1 MVTGGDAVAAMNMV
15 KALNSTLRAAMEKDD
30 RVVILGEDVG
40 KNGGVFRVTDG
51 LQDRFGSDRV
61 IDTPLAES
69 GIIGAAVGMSLA
81 GLRPIPEIQ
90 FLDFIYPAFDQIV
103 SEVAKYRYRSGGQ
116 FACPMVIRTPSGGG
130 VGGGHYH
137 SQSTEAYFAH
147 TPGLKVVM
155 PSNPYDA
162 KGLLNSAI
170 RDPDPVIFL
179 EPKRCYHTPTLE
191 VPEGDYTVPLGEAK
205 VVKQGSDASLIT
217 WGAMVYPSLDAAGR
231 AEREGIDVE
240 VVDLRCMMPFD
251 GRAILETARKTGRVV
266 VVCEATRTASFASE
280 VSAHIAEHAVD
291 ALAAPIVRVT
301 GFDTPFPYSL
311 EMEYLPTAERV
322 LDAVKRVAAF

>member
-1 MVTGGDAVAAMNMV
+1 MATLNMV
-15 KALNSTLRAAMEKDD
+15 KALNSTLRSAMEKDD

-51 LQDRFGSDRV
+51 LQDKFGAERV

-103 SEVAKYRYRSGGQ
+103 SELAKYRYRSGGQ

-147 TPGLKVVM
+147 TPGLKCVM

-179 EPKRCYHTPTLE
+179 EPKRCYHTPTMD
-191 VPEGDYTVPLGEAK
+191 VPDSDYTVPLGEAK
-205 VVKQGSDASLIT
+205 VVKAGADVSVIT
-217 WGAMVYPSLDAAGR
+217 WGAMLYPSLEAAGR
-231 AEREGIDVE
+231 AEKDGIDVE
-240 VVDLRCMMPFD
+240 VMDLRSFMPFD

-280 VSAHIAEHAVD
+280 VAAHIAEHAID
-291 ALAAPIVRVT
+291 SMAAPVIRVT
-301 GFDTPFPYSL
+301 GWDTPFPYTL
-311 EMEYLPTAERV
+311 EMEYLPNADRV

>member
-1 MVTGGDAVAAMNMV
+1 MATMNMV
-15 KALNSTLRAAMEKDD
+15 KALNSTLRAAMEKDSS
-30 RVVILGEDVG
+30 VVILGEDVG

-51 LQDRFGSDRV
+51 LQDRFGAERV

-81 GLRPIPEIQ
+81 GLKPIPEIQ

-116 FACPMVIRTPSGGG
+116 YACPMVIRTPSGGG

-137 SQSTEAYFAH
+137 SQSTETYFAH
-147 TPGLKVVM
+147 TPGLKCVM

-179 EPKRCYHTPTLE
+179 EPKRCYHTPTLD
-191 VPEGDYTVPLGEAK
+191 VPDTDYTVPLGEAK
-205 VVKQGSDASLIT
+205 IVKAGADVSVIT
-217 WGAMVYPSLDAAGR
+217 WGAMLYPSLEAAGR
-231 AEREGIDVE
+231 AEKDGIDVE
-240 VVDLRCMMPFD
+240 VMDLRSFMPYD

-266 VVCEATRTASFASE
+266 VVCEATRTGSFASE
-280 VSAHIAEHAVD
+280 VSAHIAEHAID
-291 ALAAPIVRVT
+291 SMAAPIVRVT
-301 GFDTPFPYSL
+301 GWDTPFPYSL
-311 EMEYLPTAERV
+311 EMEYLPNADRV
-322 LDAVKRVAAF
+322 MDAIKRVSAY